1 MENKIAYI
9 IIITLCF
16 LLIILVIAPLIN
28 GRIYNDNTKGMIVG
42 IFMALLALASGIL
55 LNKNNKVHTKLWIY

>member
-1 MENKIAYI
+1 VENKIAYI

-55 LNKNNKVHTKLWIY
+55 LNKNNKL